1 MPTNPRSRSRRT
13 IPAAV
18 CLLLLVACAPA
29 SDPAPPD
36 PTPPSAPEQTTPAST
51 PSVPATE
58 PPGSD
63 PNPTPEP
70 VAELAAVECPEV
82 DRELSEVERRLLVEP
97 APFSGEAFDADA
109 VLGAIEP
116 RHPADLEGWA
126 AHIRSQIQAEYA
138 PTVCETIGFSAA
150 IGAPRTTPEESA
162 VPAPEDAPVGRNH
175 FALVLDAS
183 GSMAA
188 ASAGE
193 TRMTAAKAA
202 LGSFTE
208 ELPAEST
215 VSVRVYGHEGSN
227 RDADKAVSCAASE
240 LVYQGTDP
248 DAVAAGIAD
257 VKPVGWT
264 PLAKAITDA
273 AGDIPEGTTDA
284 IVYVVTDGLETCDGD
299 PVAAASQLAASGVA
313 PIVNVIG
320 FDVGDADLAALQAI
334 AEAGGGEFTRV
345 GSEADL
351 RKHWEDEQR
360 RMAAAWREWRNEELG
375 RIRQQ
380 GIENTRRAGQLA
392 GTLKE
397 LAHAQHEQA
406 SQVLDLMRSRE
417 TLPKRDLD
425 NLRWLL
431 DDQRKEVT
439 NYAFDTGNANEAAA
453 LAALADRWTEV
464 YDTGNS
470 KWLEYYE
477 KARGEA

>member
-1 MPTNPRSRSRRT
+1 MPTSPRSRSRRA
-13 IPAAV
+13 IPTAA

-29 SDPAPPD
+29 SEPTPPPAPP
-36 PTPPSAPEQTTPAST
+36 AQTTPESS
-51 PSVPATE
+51 P
-58 PPGSD
+58 SD
-63 PNPTPEP
+63 PTTDSPAPDPSPSTEP
-70 VAELAAVECPEV
+70 VAELAAVECPEAE
-82 DRELSEVERRLLVEP
+82 RELSEVERRLLVEP
-97 APFSGEAFDADA
+97 ALFSGEAFDAEA

-116 RHPADLEGWA
+116 RNPADLEGWA

-138 PTVCETIGFSAA
+138 PTVCETIAFSAE
-150 IGAPRTTPEESA
+150 IGAPQATPEESMA
-162 VPAPEDAPVGRNH
+162 PAPEDAPVGRNH

-188 ASAGE
+188 ASAGG

-202 LGSFTE
+202 LGSFAE
-208 ELPAEST
+208 VLPVEST
-215 VSVRVYGHEGSN
+215 VSVRVYGHLGSN
-227 RDADKAVSCAASE
+227 SDADKAVSCKASE
-240 LVYQGTDP
+240 LVYQGAADP

-257 VKPVGWT
+257 IEPVGWT

-299 PVAAASQLAASGVA
+299 PVAAATQLAGTGIA

-320 FDVGDADLAALQAI
+320 FDVGDTDLAALQAI

-351 RKHWEDEQR
+351 RNHWQDEQR
-360 RMAAAWREWRNEELG
+360 RMAAAWREWRNEEMS
-375 RIRQQ
+375 RIRQE
-380 GIENTRRAGQLA
+380 GIENGRRARQLA
-392 GTLKE
+392 DTLEE

-417 TLPKRDLD
+417 TLSKRDLD

-431 DDQRKEVT
+431 DDHRKEVT
-439 NYAFDTGNANEAAA
+439 NYAFDTGNANESAA
-453 LAALADRWTEV
+453 LAAMEDSWTEV

-477 KARGEA
+477 KSRGDG